1 MSLAQHWTLDPT
13 VTYLNHGAYGACPR
27 IVLEAQSELRARLE
41 REPVRFFAG
50 DLEGL
55 LDVTRRAV
63 GELVGAQPGDLAFV
77 ANATV
82 GVNTVVASYG
92 FERGDEA
99 LVTDHG
105 YNACSNAVQYWATRA
120 GARVALARVPFPVA
134 RPDDVVD
141 AILASVTARTR
152 LAVIDHVTSP
162 TGIVFPI
169 ERIVRELASR
179 GVDTLVDGAH
189 APAMVPVD
197 IGGLGA
203 TYYTGN
209 FHKWCC
215 APKSAGFLWVR
226 RDRQSQTRPLV
237 VSHGANSP
245 RSDRARFLL
254 EFDWVGTSDVTAL
267 LTVPTALRFL
277 SGLFPGGLA
286 ELRQRNQALAL
297 AARRMLGDALGTGP
311 ACPDAMVGSL
321 AAVLFPEK
329 TPRVPLPEDLHD
341 TLARDHGIQVPIVP
355 WPGRPS
361 GFVRISAQAYNL
373 ESHYEKLARALSAE
387 LGIG

>member
-1 MSLAQHWTLDPT
+1 MSLAQHGTLAPT
-13 VTYLNHGAYGACPR
+13 GTYLNQGAYGACPR

-134 RPDDVVD
+134 RPDDVVA

-169 ERIVRELASR
+169 ERIVR
-179 GVDTLVDGAH
+179 
-189 APAMVPVD
+189 
-197 IGGLGA
+197 
-203 TYYTGN
+203 
-209 FHKWCC
+209 
-215 APKSAGFLWVR
+215 
-226 RDRQSQTRPLV
+226 
-237 VSHGANSP
+237 
-245 RSDRARFLL
+245 
-254 EFDWVGTSDVTAL
+254 
-267 LTVPTALRFL
+267 
-277 SGLFPGGLA
+277 
-286 ELRQRNQALAL
+286 
-297 AARRMLGDALGTGP
+297 
-311 ACPDAMVGSL
+311 
-321 AAVLFPEK
+321 
-329 TPRVPLPEDLHD
+329 
-341 TLARDHGIQVPIVP
+341 
-355 WPGRPS
+355 
-361 GFVRISAQAYNL
+361 
-373 ESHYEKLARALSAE
+373 
-387 LGIG
+387 